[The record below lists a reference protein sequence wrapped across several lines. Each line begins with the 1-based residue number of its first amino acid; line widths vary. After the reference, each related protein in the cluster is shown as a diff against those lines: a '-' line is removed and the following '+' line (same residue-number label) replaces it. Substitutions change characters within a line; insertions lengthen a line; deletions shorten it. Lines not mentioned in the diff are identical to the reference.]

1 MTRRLIIAIL
11 GTAIVAL
18 LLAGLGTFLLAA
30 TGARRMSERAVTQ
43 QAADV
48 ATGYVKIESG
58 LVVRPAVADAIRKI
72 MRLDGVAFLRED
84 KNGNL
89 VGALPTGMG
98 SALLDTTALRAG
110 TVLHGHRGR
119 VVWAAAPSVG
129 ADGRMIVTVL
139 ARKATSGLQ
148 QARGWFLMA
157 SGIVVALGAV
167 VAVTLGRRLTRPI
180 READQAARRIAAG
193 ELSTRLVEPE
203 HHRTDEMADLARS
216 VNAMAGSLERSKAV
230 EQQFLLSI
238 SHDLRTPLTSI
249 RGYAE
254 AISDGATKDPEWA
267 AGVILKEARR
277 LERLVADLLDL
288 AKLQSRSFSMHL
300 QSVDLAVVAADCL
313 TAFGAGAREAGLRLE
328 VDAPA
333 KLLVHADRDRLGQIV
348 ANLVENANKF
358 ATSRIVVATRVVA
371 DVPMLWVDDD
381 GPGIPAADRPH
392 VFERLYRGE
401 RRPVRAE
408 NASGLGLAIVAELAG
423 AMGATVA
430 AEDAPGGG
438 ARMVLRFAPA
448 PPTEPHPPAHS
459 PGAR

>member
-11 GTAIVAL
+11 GTAITAL

-30 TGARRMSERAVTQ
+30 AGARRTSEKAVTQ
-43 QAADV
+43 QAVDV
-48 ATGYVKIESG
+48 AAGYVKIESG
-58 LVVRPAVADAIRKI
+58 LVVRPAVAEAIRKI
-72 MRLDGVAFLRED
+72 VRLDGVAFLRED

-89 VGALPTGMG
+89 VGALPTDIG
-98 SALLDTTALRAG
+98 SALLDTAMLRAG

-119 VVWAAAPSVG
+119 IVWAAAPSVG
-129 ADGRMIVTVL
+129 PDGRMIVTVL
-139 ARKATSGLQ
+139 ARKATNGLQ
-148 QARGWFLMA
+148 QARGWFFMA

-167 VAVTLGRRLTRPI
+167 VAVTLSRKLTRPI
-180 READQAARRIAAG
+180 RDADQAARRIAAG

-203 HHRTDEMADLARS
+203 HHRTDEMADLTRS
-216 VNAMAGSLERSKAV
+216 VNAMAASLERSKAV

-254 AISDGATKDPEWA
+254 AISDGATKDPGWA

-288 AKLQSRSFSMHL
+288 AKLQSRSFSLHM
-300 QSVDLAVVAADCL
+300 QPVDLSAVATDCL
-313 TAFGAGAREAGLRLE
+313 IAFGAEAQEAKLRLE

-333 KLLVHADRDRLGQIV
+333 RVMVHADRDRLGQIV
-348 ANLVENANKF
+348 ANLVENAKKY
-358 ATSRIVVATRVVA
+358 ATARITVAARIVDSSA
-371 DVPMLWVDDD
+371 MLWVDDD
-381 GPGIPAADRPH
+381 GPGIPVADRPH

-408 NASGLGLAIVAELAG
+408 NSSGLGLAIVAELAA

-430 AEDAPGGG
+430 AEEAPGGG
-438 ARMVLRFAPA
+438 ARMVLRFPVVD
-448 PPTEPHPPAHS
+448 
-459 PGAR
+459 